1 MNPESAL
8 EVGFSLSLITLNDV
22 ILAISHFSSQ
32 ARGEDDIPQSVVAKA
47 LPTIEPFM
55 CEF

>member
-32 ARGEDDIPQSVVAKA
+32 ATGEDDIPQSVVAKA